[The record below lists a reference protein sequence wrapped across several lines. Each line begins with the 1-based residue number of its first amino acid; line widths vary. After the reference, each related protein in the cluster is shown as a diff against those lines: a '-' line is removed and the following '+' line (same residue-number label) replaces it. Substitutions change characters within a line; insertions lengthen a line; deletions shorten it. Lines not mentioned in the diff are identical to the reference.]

1 MKCPNAACAAWTT
14 HQDAVVDHESEP
26 GRRHVFRCPWC
37 GYRWG
42 KDVEQDVDLDRVT
55 DETQRVAEAKSGNRD
70 SQG

>member
-14 HQDAVVDHESEP
+14 PQDAVVDHESEP

-42 KDVEQDVDLDRVT
+42 RALEQDVDLDGP
-55 DETQRVAEAKSGNRD
+55 DENSLTRKELRHEA
-70 SQG
+70 